1 MFVGGKVFLPYQG
14 GDAFLFVLLRSFK
27 MMKIILLLFAV
38 VAFPSMALSADG
50 ALAQRVAELEKKLNS
65 RWLDKVELS
74 GVVEIEAGYTDAE
87 GDKSSDIDLTNVE
100 LGIDVSLT
108 DFAAAFVL
116 FKWEDDDDGVVID
129 EGGISLGSIDDN
141 GFALTLGKL
150 YVPFGVYDSS
160 FVADPLTLELGETR
174 EGAVVVDFATQG
186 FYGSAYA
193 FNSELDKAG
202 DDDKLDA
209 FGVKLG
215 YALENDRLAFDVSA
229 GYISNITSSG
239 GFVDGLGRGTS
250 IADQSAGAT
259 FAAIISVADVTF
271 TGSMWQL
278 STVIILLPALL
289 NLRPCIL
296 NSPMVLTL
304 SIIPPVLL

>member
-129 EGGISLGSIDDN
+129 EGGD
-141 GFALTLGKL
+141 
-150 YVPFGVYDSS
+150 
-160 FVADPLTLELGETR
+160 
-174 EGAVVVDFATQG
+174 
-186 FYGSAYA
+186 
-193 FNSELDKAG
+193 
-202 DDDKLDA
+202 
-209 FGVKLG
+209 
-215 YALENDRLAFDVSA
+215 
-229 GYISNITSSG
+229 
-239 GFVDGLGRGTS
+239 
-250 IADQSAGAT
+250 
-259 FAAIISVADVTF
+259 
-271 TGSMWQL
+271 
-278 STVIILLPALL
+278 
-289 NLRPCIL
+289 
-296 NSPMVLTL
+296 
-304 SIIPPVLL
+304 